1 MAALNAMESFKRDIS
16 YHVQKGDDNQFVLT
30 SCLKD
35 RLHDIRME
43 VLVDLESLKINA
55 ARVNF
60 IRHPSEDCPTVA
72 WRMEQLVGFVIGKG
86 LNRKLQETFGG
97 GEGCGNLR
105 LMLQGLLPLA
115 INVKAAAGFT
125 DEEEMLD
132 SIRDRLT
139 GSCAGYVKRK
149 EQEKEV

>member
-1 MAALNAMESFKRDIS
+1 MAALNAMENFKRDIS
-16 YHVQKGDDNQFVLT
+16 YHVQKGDDCQIVLT
-30 SCLKD
+30 GHLKD
-35 RLHDIRME
+35 RFHDVRME
-43 VLVDLESLKINA
+43 VLVDMESLRITA

-60 IRHPSEDCPTVA
+60 IRHPSEDCPSVA

-115 INVKAAAGFT
+115 MNVKAASGYS
-125 DEEEMLD
+125 DEQEMLD

-149 EQEKEV
+149 DQENEI